1 MNKSND
7 ILKEIGRRDGM
18 TVPENYFADFT
29 DRMIAA
35 LPELQHDNASSEK
48 RTLWLKIRP
57 YAYMAA
63 MFAGIFCMMELFS
76 MIKNPSADLNI
87 ENFPAL
93 TATLQ
98 NENSEFEMIYEID
111 EYDILDDMY
120 NEGYTP
126 DEIYVNDDSV
136 IQASY

>member
-1 MNKSND
+1 
-7 ILKEIGRRDGM
+7 
-18 TVPENYFADFT
+18 
-29 DRMIAA
+29 
-35 LPELQHDNASSEK
+35 
-48 RTLWLKIRP
+48 
-57 YAYMAA
+57 MAA

-98 NENSEFEMIYEID
+98 NENSDFEMIYEID

-136 IQASY
+136 IQASF

>member
-1 MNKSND
+1 
-7 ILKEIGRRDGM
+7 
-18 TVPENYFADFT
+18 
-29 DRMIAA
+29 
-35 LPELQHDNASSEK
+35 
-48 RTLWLKIRP
+48 
-57 YAYMAA
+57 MAA